1 MAKCEVIVEVLAEG
15 GSITLYGI
23 RNGPGWIF
31 ARSVN
36 DFTPELVDEDTI
48 LHKSARVESW
58 GAALGLL
65 DKYRWYSF
73 YQRRFTQIFE
83 SKSGLLCKSGF
94 AAIAGHGSKLIDGE
108 IFAPVSVRFII
119 ISFDFKLLRVAT

>member
-73 YQRRFTQIFE
+73 YPAKVHPDFRKQVWIALQERICSDSRSRIE
-83 SKSGLLCKSGF
+83 IDRWRDLC
-94 AAIAGHGSKLIDGE
+94 
-108 IFAPVSVRFII
+108 
-119 ISFDFKLLRVAT
+119 TC